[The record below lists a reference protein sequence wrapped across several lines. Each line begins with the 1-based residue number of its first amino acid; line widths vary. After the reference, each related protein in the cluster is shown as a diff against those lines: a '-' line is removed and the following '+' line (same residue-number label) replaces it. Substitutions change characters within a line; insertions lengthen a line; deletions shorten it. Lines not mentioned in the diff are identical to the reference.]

1 MADTT
6 NALELR
12 NAAKKKKYTF
22 IVKESKFSSGVKKRW
37 RFPRGKHSQVRQMH
51 KGKPV
56 MPTPGYGSPASVR
69 GLDKNGLRRVKVSCL
84 HDLEELDSTKD
95 GAVLSR
101 TLGKRKSIA
110 VMQKAQ
116 EQKIRVLNVA
126 DIQIKIKSINDAL
139 QARKKKRLEHK
150 NKNTKKKDTPS
161 KEAKKETK
169 KDTPKEKT
177 EKSTSNEVKKPTV
190 NEVEKPTV
198 EKLVEKETATNVVI
212 EKPVEPIT
220 KDITTESK
228 IQESK

>member
-6 NALELR
+6 KALELR

-51 KGKPV
+51 KGKPA
-56 MPTPGYGSPASVR
+56 MPKPGYGSPASVR

-84 HDLEELDSTKD
+84 HDLEGLDSTKD

-101 TLGKRKSIA
+101 TLGNRKSIA

-150 NKNTKKKDTPS
+150 NKKTKKKDTT

-169 KDTPKEKT
+169 KDTLKEDVK
-177 EKSTSNEVKKPTV
+177 KSTSNVDK
-190 NEVEKPTV
+190 KPTV
-198 EKLVEKETATNVVI
+198 EKLVETETVTKVVT
-212 EKPVEPIT
+212 EKPVEPALADN
-220 KDITTESK
+220 KTEAK
-228 IQESK
+228 TQESK